1 LTRTKI
7 PRHIAIIMD
16 GNGRW
21 ATMRGLPRIAGHK
34 QGVVSVRKT
43 IEKAASIGIEVLS
56 LYCFSTENWSR
67 PSEEVQFLMNTFL
80 ETLYEERPR
89 MLANN
94 IRFMMIGDRTSLSPD
109 LVKTTEN
116 LENET
121 KSNTGLKLVLA
132 INYGGRSE
140 LLRAIKGVVSDG
152 VPSDKITEETLRER
166 LYTVELPDPDL
177 IIRTSG
183 EMRLSN
189 YMIWQS
195 AYSELLF
202 MKKLWPDFRERDLMS
217 AIAIY
222 SKRQR
227 RFGGLGGK

>member
-1 LTRTKI
+1 MTRTKI

>member
-1 LTRTKI
+1 MTRTKI

-121 KSNTGLKLVLA
+121 KGNTGLKLVLA

-140 LLRAIKGVVSDG
+140 LLRAIKGIASDG
-152 VPSDKITEETLRER
+152 VPPDKITEETVRER

-217 AIAIY
+217 AIAVY
-222 SKRQR
+222 SRRQR

>member
-1 LTRTKI
+1 
-7 PRHIAIIMD
+7 
-16 GNGRW
+16 
-21 ATMRGLPRIAGHK
+21 MRGLPRIAGHK

-67 PSEEVQFLMNTFL
+67 PGEEVQFLMNTFL
-80 ETLYEERPR
+80 ETLYEERSR
-89 MLANN
+89 ILANK

-121 KSNTGLKLVLA
+121 KDNTGLKLVLA

-140 LLRAIKGVVSDG
+140 LLRAIKGIVSDG
-152 VPSDKITEETLRER
+152 VPPDKITEETLREK

>member
-1 LTRTKI
+1 
-7 PRHIAIIMD
+7 
-16 GNGRW
+16 
-21 ATMRGLPRIAGHK
+21 MRGLPRIAGHK

-67 PSEEVQFLMNTFL
+67 PGEEVQFLMNTFL

-89 MLANN
+89 IIANK

-121 KSNTGLKLVLA
+121 KDNTGLKLVLA

-140 LLRAIKGVVSDG
+140 LLRAIKGIVSDG
-152 VPSDKITEETLRER
+152 VPPDKITEETLREK

>member
-1 LTRTKI
+1 
-7 PRHIAIIMD
+7 
-16 GNGRW
+16 
-21 ATMRGLPRIAGHK
+21 MRGLPRIAGHK